1 MNTNLSTG
9 MTGIRELSAGDLDS
23 VSGGSDARGAVVGY
37 IVGKLIDEVRFVD
50 ALMKSATGTLKGPI
64 KPPK

>member
-1 MNTNLSTG
+1 MNTNLNG
-9 MTGIRELSAGDLDS
+9 FRELTADDLDS

-50 ALMKSATGTLKGPI
+50 ALMKTATGTLKGI
-64 KPPK
+64 QKPAK